1 MVKRPGQSL
10 LVGDAAVEESRVL
23 LGSSLLVLLVLLTA
37 IGEGHGG
44 APQVSPGPRSMA
56 WIELRPAGA
65 G

>member
-1 MVKRPGQSL
+1 
-10 LVGDAAVEESRVL
+10 VL
-23 LGSSLLVLLVLLTA
+23 LGSSLLVLLVGVTA
-37 IGEGHGG
+37 IGEGHDR